1 MLAELRVSNLGAI
14 EDARLDLGPGMTA
27 LTGETGAGKTLLV
40 GALTLLLGARG
51 DPLAVRSGAPE
62 AVVQGRFVEEGG
74 EETVVSR
81 TLPASGRSRAEVNAK
96 MVSVGALGGLLGGL
110 VDVYGQHAHQS
121 LLDPSAQRRA
131 LDLFAGVDL
140 SELGRAR
147 ERLRSI
153 DAELEALG
161 GGARERSRAMEVI
174 AHEIAEIDRAALADD
189 DEEERLAEERDRL
202 ADAVAYREAA
212 AGALAALQ
220 GPDSGAAGSAG
231 GLPGALDL
239 LGAARGALAG
249 RSGLARW
256 AERLAGAEGE
266 LADVASELRR
276 VLEAWED
283 DPQREDE
290 VRARLVLLRD
300 LRRRYG
306 DTLAEVRA
314 YAEDAR
320 LRLEEMRGSEARA
333 ELLAAERDELAVLAR
348 RLEAEILR
356 GRSEAA
362 PRLAAAVEERLREL
376 AMPGARLEV
385 EVGDE
390 APGDAVTFLLAANPG
405 EPALPLAKVASGGE
419 LSRAMLALRLVLA
432 GAPPTA
438 VFDEVDAG
446 IGGEAAV
453 TVGRALKE
461 LSRGRQVLV
470 VTHLAQVAAFADQH
484 FAVEKHEHGGRARSV
499 VRGLHPEERTVEL
512 ARMLAGQ
519 PGSRAAREHAEEL
532 LRLAAG

>member
-1 MLAELRVSNLGAI
+1 
-14 EDARLDLGPGMTA
+14 
-27 LTGETGAGKTLLV
+27 
-40 GALTLLLGARG
+40 
-51 DPLAVRSGAPE
+51 
-62 AVVQGRFVEEGG
+62 
-74 EETVVSR
+74 
-81 TLPASGRSRAEVNAK
+81 
-96 MVSVGALGGLLGGL
+96 
-110 VDVYGQHAHQS
+110 
-121 LLDPSAQRRA
+121 
-131 LDLFAGVDL
+131 
-140 SELGRAR
+140 
-147 ERLRSI
+147 
-153 DAELEALG
+153 
-161 GGARERSRAMEVI
+161 
-174 AHEIAEIDRAALADD
+174 
-189 DEEERLAEERDRL
+189 
-202 ADAVAYREAA
+202 
-212 AGALAALQ
+212 
-220 GPDSGAAGSAG
+220 
-231 GLPGALDL
+231 
-239 LGAARGALAG
+239 
-249 RSGLARW
+249 
-256 AERLAGAEGE
+256 
-266 LADVASELRR
+266 
-276 VLEAWED
+276 
-283 DPQREDE
+283 
-290 VRARLVLLRD
+290 
-300 LRRRYG
+300 RYG